1 MYYFQREGT
10 TQETSGLD
18 APSERRRVSQE
29 DLMVDFCDV
38 SSNVR
43 VVPYCCDQARV
54 SQMVELSIYQSIL

>member
-38 SSNVR
+38 SSNV
-43 VVPYCCDQARV
+43 
-54 SQMVELSIYQSIL
+54 LS